1 MIRLIPA
8 IIIMLYHWLFWI
20 KSYGKLLIYST
31 EYGICAGAEQLME
44 KTKNIAEMSL
54 VAEG

>member
-1 MIRLIPA
+1 
-8 IIIMLYHWLFWI
+8 MLYHWLFWI